1 MVVLDASA
9 LLALTFGERG
19 SDAVAAA
26 IGGGAAMSTVNLAE
40 AVARVVHVGQDGEA
54 IARVW
59 RRGPIDWVD
68 FDANLATLSGLI
80 LPLTRHRG
88 LSLGDRACLAL
99 AKQLRCPAVT
109 ADRAWLDVD
118 VGVEIQLVR

>member
-19 SDAVAAA
+19 ANVVAAA
-26 IGGGAAMSTVNLAE
+26 IAAGAAMSTVNLAE

-54 IARVW
+54 LARAW
-59 RRGPIDWVD
+59 RRGPITWVD
-68 FDANLATLSGLI
+68 FDPSLATLSGLV

-99 AKQLRCPAVT
+99 AKHMRCPALT

-118 VGVEIQLVR
+118 IGVEIQMVR